1 MKTLLFFAALTI
13 GSNVVFAQT
22 PGTTGCYASN
32 VVSFNQLKRNDG
44 STIPQVESNPSMALG
59 APTNM
64 ASTNI
69 NYVSLGFGGSITL
82 SFDGALANGTGND
95 IRVEETTNPSIICRR
110 YPERVRAFASQDG
123 CHFVY
128 LGEGC
133 QDAEFDLGAL
143 EWAQYIRLV
152 DASLLG
158 VPYQG
163 ETIVNGYDVDAV
175 VCLNGTIAN
184 PVPAPIEDG
193 ANEVISYAPGLRR
206 NGTPVDPSRTNPAN
220 ALGVPQN
227 TNVVN
232 FVSLGFGGSIVLKFD
247 YVVFDN
253 PLSNDIKIVETSFGN
268 PACTNFP
275 ELASV
280 EVSLDGINWI
290 LIGTICQDGEIDI
303 TTAGTIQY
311 VRLTDRS
318 KASSFTGTADGYD
331 VDGLIVIN
339 QACGNSDA
347 LSRVSDD
354 LNFSEDVFSA
364 SVWPN
369 PAQDQALISIQ
380 PGENDNQI
388 SIQLMNAFGQIIS
401 SRNVTCAAGTI
412 LQHTLSLQN
421 LPKGI
426 YFVSIETEGR
436 KEVLRLSKN

>member
-1 MKTLLFFAALTI
+1 MKTLFLSAALLI
-13 GSNVVFAQT
+13 SGSAVFAQT
-22 PGTTGCYASN
+22 PGTTGCYATN

-44 STIPQVESNPSMALG
+44 STIPVEESNPSMALG
-59 APTNM
+59 APLNM
-64 ASTNI
+64 ASTNV

-95 IRVEETTNPSIICRR
+95 IRIEETTNPSVICRR

-123 CHFVY
+123 CNFVY

-133 QDAEFDLGAL
+133 QDAEFDLGSL

-152 DASLLG
+152 DASPLG

-175 VCLNGTIAN
+175 ICLNGTIEN
-184 PVPAPIEDG
+184 PLPAPVEDG
-193 ANEVISYAPGLRR
+193 AGEVVSYTPGLRR
-206 NGTPVDPSRTNPAN
+206 NGTPVEPARANPAN

-268 PACTNFP
+268 PSCTNFP

-280 EVSLDGINWI
+280 EVSLDGINWT

-318 KASSFTGTADGYD
+318 KASAFSGTADGYD
-331 VDGLIVIN
+331 LDGLIVIN
-339 QACGNSDA
+339 QQCGNSDA

-354 LNFSEDVFSA
+354 LNFREDGFSA
-364 SVWPN
+364 SIWPN
-369 PAQDQALISIQ
+369 PTQDRAIISIQ
-380 PGENDNQI
+380 TNENDKQI
-388 SIQLMNAFGQIIS
+388 SIKLINPLGQIVS
-401 SRNVTCAAGTI
+401 STELASIAGTI
-412 LQHTLSLQN
+412 QHTLSLHN
-421 LPKGI
+421 LPNGI
-426 YFVSIETEGR
+426 YFVNVETTSGN
-436 KEVLRLSKN
+436 EVIRLSKN